1 MRALAVATLASLLLL
16 SSAPAAAQLTNLPVL
31 TERINDTAGVID
43 AESKRQLDQRIRAL
57 KETTG
62 DVVIIATVPSIKP
75 YATVEEYA
83 VKLFEKA
90 GIGQRKIDNGLLILI
105 AVKEHGI
112 RVEVGYGLEGIV
124 TDGFAGD
131 TIRQLIVPEFK
142 ANRYGPG
149 LVAGTTHLID
159 RIVEGRAHPG
169 VAAPNV
175 EAKASDKIGWPGIVL
190 FVIICLT
197 VIAFIVGV
205 IYLIAK
211 ATGGAR
217 STPAG
222 SGFMGS
228 GGYSDDYSSTSSS
241 SSDSSSSSSDSG
253 SSGFDGGS
261 SGGGGAS
268 GSW

>member
-1 MRALAVATLASLLLL
+1 MRAAVLSVLLLL
-16 SSAPAAAQLTNLPVL
+16 AATPAAAQLTNLPTL
-31 TERINDTAGVID
+31 TGRVNDTAGVID
-43 AESKRQLDQRIRAL
+43 ADSARELDRRIHAL
-57 KETTG
+57 KDATG
-62 DVVIIATVPSIKP
+62 DVVIIATVPSIAP
-75 YATVEEYA
+75 YATVEEFA

-90 GIGQRKIDNGLLILI
+90 GIGNRKLDNGILILV

-149 LVAGTTHLID
+149 LVAGAGRLMD
-159 RIVEGRAHPG
+159 RIAEGRANPTAPSPP
-169 VAAPNV
+169 AAG
-175 EAKASDKIGWPGIVL
+175 AKGWNS
-190 FVIICLT
+190 
-197 VIAFIVGV
+197 AGV
-205 IYLIAK
+205 ILFLLICSGALGIILYVIYRIAQ

-217 STPAG
+217 STPLSGGMLG
-222 SGFMGS
+222 SGFAS
-228 GGYSDDYSSTSSS
+228 GDDSSS
-241 SSDSSSSSSDSG
+241 SSSSSASSSSSDSG